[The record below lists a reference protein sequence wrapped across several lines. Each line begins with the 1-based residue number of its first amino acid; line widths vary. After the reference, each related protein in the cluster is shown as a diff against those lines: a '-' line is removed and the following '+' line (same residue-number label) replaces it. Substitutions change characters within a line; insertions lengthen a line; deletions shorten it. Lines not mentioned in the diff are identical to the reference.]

1 MLAIN
6 LFLIALCIVI
16 VTDLTDF
23 PTTIKKLI

>member
-1 MLAIN
+1 MTIN

-23 PTTIKKLI
+23 PTTIKKLV